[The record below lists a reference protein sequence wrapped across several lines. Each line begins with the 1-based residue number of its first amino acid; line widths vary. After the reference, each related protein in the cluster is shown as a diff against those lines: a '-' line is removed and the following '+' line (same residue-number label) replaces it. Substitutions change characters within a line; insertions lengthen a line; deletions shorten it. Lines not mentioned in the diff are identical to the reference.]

1 MFMQRVNPTISA
13 IISNGAFAQQNRNM
27 ATLKAIQIRLK
38 SVKNIQKITQSMK
51 MVSAA
56 KYARAERDL
65 KQARP
70 YGEGA
75 TKFYSVGEFEAPKEN
90 GKELLVAITSD
101 RGLCG
106 AVHTGVARTIRNDLN
121 ARTESTENTKIAC
134 VGDKSRAILQRLFAD
149 KFIFVGNEIGRIPPN
164 FLDAS
169 KIANQILESDFEFTH
184 GQIIYNKFKSVVSYS
199 CASTPIFSL
208 KAVETSDKLAIYDSL
223 DSGVLKDYLEYSLA
237 SLIYYTMKESAC
249 SEQSSRMSAMDN
261 ASKNAGEM
269 IDKLTLTFNRTRQA
283 VITRELI
290 EIISGAAALD

>member
-1 MFMQRVNPTISA
+1 MWMQRANPVVNA

-27 ATLKAIQIRLK
+27 ATLKAISIRLK

-56 KYARAERDL
+56 KYTRAERDL

-75 TKFYSVGEFEAPKEN
+75 TKFYSVGEFEVPKEN
-90 GKELLVAITSD
+90 PKELLVAVTSD

-106 AVHTGVARTIRNDLN
+106 AVHTGVARTIRNDLQS
-121 ARTESTENTKIAC
+121 RTESTENTKIAC
-134 VGDKSRAILQRLFAD
+134 IGDKSRAILQRLFAD
-149 KFIFVGNEIGRIPPN
+149 KFVFVANEVGRTPPS
-164 FLDAS
+164 FTDAA
-169 KIANQILESDFEFTH
+169 KIANEILQSGYDYTH
-184 GQIIYNKFKSVVSYS
+184 GTIIYNKFKSVVSYS
-199 CASTPIFSL
+199 CATVPIFSL
-208 KAVETSDKLAIYDSL
+208 KAVEASEKLAIFDSL
-223 DSGVLKDYLEYSLA
+223 DSTVLEDYLEYSLA
-237 SLIYYTMKESAC
+237 SLIYYAMKESAC
-249 SEQSSRMSAMDN
+249 SEQSSRMTAMDN